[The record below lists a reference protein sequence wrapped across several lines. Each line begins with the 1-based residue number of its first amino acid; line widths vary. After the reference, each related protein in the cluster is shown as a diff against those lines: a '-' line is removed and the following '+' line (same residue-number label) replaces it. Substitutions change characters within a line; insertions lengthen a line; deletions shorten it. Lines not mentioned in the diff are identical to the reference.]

1 MQNTIIHSQA
11 VSSTSQFQNVI
22 MEFAK
27 TNKVSRAKVEAY
39 TAAIIA
45 SLPKAKAKESTGKTG
60 RPMLEKTQAPYNR
73 IIKAIERANEIES
86 GDTPNIGELNLRTDA
101 ASIRK
106 YLGEDPATF
115 NNAISALIRHGKIQH
130 VGKAKTGSRGR
141 QPFILSVN
149 KQE

>member
-1 MQNTIIHSQA
+1 MQNTITHSQT

-45 SLPKAKAKESTGKTG
+45 SLPKAKESTGKTG
-60 RPMLEKTQAPYNR
+60 RPMLEKTQALYNQ
-73 IIKAIERANEIES
+73 IVKTIERAKEIES
-86 GDTPNIGELNLRTDA
+86 GDIPNIGELNLRADA

-106 YLGEDPATF
+106 YLGEDTATF

-149 KQE
+149 KSE